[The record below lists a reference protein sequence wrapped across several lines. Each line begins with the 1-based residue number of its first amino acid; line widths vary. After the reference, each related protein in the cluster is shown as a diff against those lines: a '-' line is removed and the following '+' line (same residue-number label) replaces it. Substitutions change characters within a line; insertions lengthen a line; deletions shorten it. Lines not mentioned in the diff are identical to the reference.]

1 VECRTLWG
9 EPERVHVHNVEQLQ
23 AHDHY
28 QNVTEHKTSHHGI
41 WNKIYRY
48 AQLQHRKLVRP
59 YGQAS

>member
-1 VECRTLWG
+1 M
-9 EPERVHVHNVEQLQ
+9 EQLQ

-28 QNVTEHKTSHHGI
+28 HHVTEHKTSGRSI

-48 AQLQHRKLVRP
+48 AQLQHRKWVRP